1 MMINEIRS
9 RAEAIIQSGEK
20 FANEGATLIKEL
32 EQVDDI
38 ALLQAIKVML
48 HYGLKN
54 EGRISIDQYNLELDE
69 AEAEIER
76 GELITNRLD
85 NA

>member
-1 MMINEIRS
+1 MINEIRL